1 MPESAELKPASPE
14 VVANALAFALW
25 RQGRKRTRD
34 SPEIMAQ
41 IVAKAAR

>member
-25 RQGRKRTRD
+25 RRGRKRTRD